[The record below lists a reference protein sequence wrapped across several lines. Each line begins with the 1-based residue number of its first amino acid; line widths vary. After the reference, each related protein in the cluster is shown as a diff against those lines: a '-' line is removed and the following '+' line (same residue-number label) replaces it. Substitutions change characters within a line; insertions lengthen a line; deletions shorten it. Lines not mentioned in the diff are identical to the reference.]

1 MNKNKQR
8 TLENL
13 FEELE
18 IEDVLDNAE
27 VMGYNPDKRLDRLEK
42 PELIRKELA
51 RAILDDPKTLLR
63 QLPAEDLM
71 LLHILRNAEPGMGMR
86 AYHTSQVMSMALL
99 GVAEQSLVIEDDSME
114 MISITED
121 FKQAIRPYF
130 DEVVNDFEV
139 KLRLHVEE
147 FLIGALNLYGILTR
161 SELKA
166 ILKECLDLED
176 DGSGMFNHIY
186 PYSIT
191 LKLQEHGG
199 YFQSGEDFFLSPFI
213 LDYGSI
219 LREQEKRKEVTS
231 LKHFDRDT
239 LRKAGEMPIPVIPNC
254 TSGKLLKTL
263 QNKLG
268 YTEPVALFQQFQMWQ
283 MIQEE
288 NLSTV
293 LQMIIENAPKKL
305 NGLNELNDVVQ
316 VLTEFLNNVP
326 RWIFRGRC
334 PNDLQQPL
342 TSAPSITLGPNMQ
355 NMGFRQ
361 ESVQQLANDVWAGN
375 PFFYPGAAAPF
386 AKTNKIGRNDP
397 CPCGSGKKYNNCC
410 RKN

>member
-1 MNKNKQR
+1 MNKQR

-18 IEDVLDNAE
+18 IEEVLYNAKL
-27 VMGYNPDKRLDRLEK
+27 MGYNPDNWLEELGNPK
-42 PELIRKELA
+42 LIRKELA
-51 RAILDDPKTLLR
+51 QAILNDPKTLLR
-63 QLPAEDLM
+63 QLPVEDLM
-71 LLHILRNAEPGMGMR
+71 LLHILRNAEPGMGMSV
-86 AYHTSQVMSMALL
+86 HQTSQVMSMALL
-99 GVAEQSLVIEDDSME
+99 GVADQSLVLDDESME

-121 FKQAIRPYF
+121 FKQAIRPCF

-139 KLRLHVEE
+139 KLRLHAEE
-147 FLIGALNLYGILTR
+147 FLIGALNLYGVLTR

-176 DGSGMFNHIY
+176 DGSGLFNHIY

-191 LKLQEHGG
+191 LKLQEYDG
-199 YFQSGEDFFLSPFI
+199 YFHGGEDFFLSPFV
-213 LDYGSI
+213 LDFGSI
-219 LREQEKRKEVTS
+219 FKEREKRKELAS

-239 LRKAGEMPIPVIPNC
+239 LKKAGEMPTPAIPNR

-263 QNKLG
+263 QTKLG
-268 YTEPVALFQQFQMWQ
+268 YTEQVALLQQFLMWQ

-288 NLSTV
+288 DLGTV

-355 NMGFRQ
+355 NMGVRQ
-361 ESVQQLANDVWAGN
+361 EDVQQLANDAWEGS
-375 PFFYPGAAAPF
+375 PFFYPGATTPF
-386 AKTNKIGRNDP
+386 DKTNKIGRNDP
-397 CPCGSGKKYNNCC
+397 CPCGSGKKYKNCC
-410 RKN
+410 GKK